1 MTAKVEDCTKI
12 VDFICGSPLMRYAT
26 PRPIQVAS
34 TFPREALTV
43 SLSRILFPPLGFPSS
58 VSTSTGMQAFL
69 NLSPLPSG
77 ARVVTVM
84 GLSTMCAAFAEDEK
98 MRDFLINGAI
108 AYKAS
113 FVGFDL

>member
-1 MTAKVEDCTKI
+1 
-12 VDFICGSPLMRYAT
+12 MRYAT

-69 NLSPLPSG
+69 NVSPLPSG
-77 ARVVTVM
+77 ARVVTA
-84 GLSTMCAAFAEDEK
+84 MCAAYAEDEK

>member
-1 MTAKVEDCTKI
+1 
-12 VDFICGSPLMRYAT
+12 
-26 PRPIQVAS
+26 
-34 TFPREALTV
+34 
-43 SLSRILFPPLGFPSS
+43 
-58 VSTSTGMQAFL
+58 MQAFL

-84 GLSTMCAAFAEDEK
+84 GLSTMCMCAAFAEDEK

>member
-1 MTAKVEDCTKI
+1 
-12 VDFICGSPLMRYAT
+12 
-26 PRPIQVAS
+26 
-34 TFPREALTV
+34 
-43 SLSRILFPPLGFPSS
+43 
-58 VSTSTGMQAFL
+58 MQAFL